1 MVLPPPPREE
11 PPPDGRIDPAPE
23 DIPPERIVEPPP
35 EERTEELLLVR
46 ILELLERFTVG
57 DDERVVEGTVDVLF
71 TVDEERVGVATVLL
85 ERRGLVV
92 TELLR
97 VGVLLVRVVTDCE
110 RAAVCAVEAFRWV
123 VRMPV
128 FSTRVALLPMRPFV
142 RTLALPKVRS
152 DVLRE
157 DTRVLPVAVLREV
170 VVLRM
175 AVIRPLSISRALL

>member
-1 MVLPPPPREE
+1 MVLPPPREE

-57 DDERVVEGTVDVLF
+57 DDERVVEGIVDVLF

-110 RAAVCAVEAFRWV
+110 RVAVCAVEAFRWV

-128 FSTRVALLPMRPFV
+128 FSTRVALLPMRPLV
-142 RTLALPKVRS
+142 RTLALPKVRA

>member
-1 MVLPPPPREE
+1 MVLPPPREE
-11 PPPDGRIDPAPE
+11 PPPDGRIDPA
-23 DIPPERIVEPPP
+23 P

-71 TVDEERVGVATVLL
+71 TVDDERVGVATVLL

-110 RAAVCAVEAFRWV
+110 RVAVCAVEAFR
-123 VRMPV
+123 
-128 FSTRVALLPMRPFV
+128 
-142 RTLALPKVRS
+142 
-152 DVLRE
+152 
-157 DTRVLPVAVLREV
+157 
-170 VVLRM
+170 
-175 AVIRPLSISRALL
+175 

>member
-1 MVLPPPPREE
+1 MVLPPPREE

-71 TVDEERVGVATVLL
+71 TVDDERVGVATVLL

-110 RAAVCAVEAFRWV
+110 RAAVCAVEAFR
-123 VRMPV
+123 
-128 FSTRVALLPMRPFV
+128 
-142 RTLALPKVRS
+142 
-152 DVLRE
+152 
-157 DTRVLPVAVLREV
+157 
-170 VVLRM
+170 
-175 AVIRPLSISRALL
+175 